1 VIEFLT
7 GWLAS
12 TPGYMTPLLLASL
25 GLILCE
31 RAGVMNLGAEGL
43 MTIGAVAGAIVTLQ
57 SGSPWAGLGVS
68 ALAGLALSVPFA
80 LAVVLFRAEQTLSG
94 LAIVALG
101 AGLAAV
107 IGRAYV
113 HQPFVG
119 IADWDLGAA
128 LTGIPL
134 VGPALFRQDPLVYAS
149 LLVTAAMAWML
160 ARTRLG
166 LRLRAVGEDPATADA
181 AGVDVLLH
189 RLGAVLA
196 GGLLLGLAGGYLAV
210 VASRVWVDGMVAG
223 RGWIA
228 VALVVFAQWRPGRA
242 ILGALLFGA
251 ADALLPRLQAVGVDV
266 PPYLMAML
274 PYVVTILVLVGVG
287 LSGGGRGAQPA
298 ALGLPYLRQD
308 RHL

>member
-1 VIEFLT
+1 MIEFLT

-43 MTIGAVAGAIVTLQ
+43 MTFGAVTGAITVLM
-57 SGSPWAGLGVS
+57 GASPWLGLGIA
-68 ALAGLALSVPFA
+68 ALAGLLLSIPFA
-80 LAVVLFRAEQTLSG
+80 LAVVVFRADQTLCG
-94 LAIVALG
+94 LAVVALG
-101 AGLAAV
+101 SGLGSV
-107 IGRAYV
+107 VGRAYA
-113 HQPFVG
+113 HKPFPGVP
-119 IADWDLGAA
+119 DWDLGPF
-128 LTGIPL
+128 LTGLPV

-149 LLVTAAMAWML
+149 LLLALALAWML
-160 ARTRLG
+160 VRTRLG

-189 RLGAVLA
+189 RIGAVLA
-196 GGLLLGLAGGYLAV
+196 GGLLMGLAGGYLAI

-228 VALVVFAQWRPGRA
+228 VALVVFAQWRPMRA

-274 PYVVTILVLVGVG
+274 PYLVTILVLVAVA
-287 LSGGGRGAQPA
+287 LSGHGRGRQPA
-298 ALGLPYLRQD
+298 ALGLAYLRQD
-308 RHL
+308 RRL